1 MLKSIKLTAFDSLFS
16 SGGLFCLAPDSRHE
30 YYFLVIVVDAPFS
43 MRSVSG

>member
-1 MLKSIKLTAFDSLFS
+1 MLKSIKLTAFDSLFFA
-16 SGGLFCLAPDSRHE
+16 GGLFCSASDSHHE

>member
-16 SGGLFCLAPDSRHE
+16 PGGLFFYAPDSRHE